1 MASLTVNPSNL
12 SSCTNGSDT
21 SSSASRSAS
30 DVKVFKFTKGP
41 GYSKFSKILPNTTA
55 ECHEYVNE
63 EWCRSSKFSS
73 VVLSGEECTNES
85 TPLNFKILVDA
96 SGSMSGE
103 RIRIVKCVT
112 ETLIESTLM
121 DKDHV
126 SIDTFASDK
135 REIVQK
141 TLITT
146 SNLKTLLEKNNK
158 MSAGGQTNMGCA
170 LIPALQSTQDVQNP
184 EQTMDNVLI
193 VLSDGGVNSGRS
205 GSEIIEYVKKMD
217 NIGASCYVIGIGS
230 GIEEDFLKNLAIA
243 LGGTFS
249 FTTGGDDSIATV
261 IGSIMG
267 GERGIVEK
275 DTKIKVKCDEH
286 TNLVFSGPFKQN
298 EKDGKTLTFSLR
310 GNLQEK
316 EKKMILFAG
325 NILETEHTG
334 YNANLKEDFSVVN
347 PLPFNVA
354 NDVANLQS
362 LQMWLNFRVGQIM
375 EHLLKTFD
383 SNYDEGKK
391 MVDIALHYLVLTRE
405 KALGIG
411 IDKQEVHALFEEKE
425 TEIKKLKQTK
435 NKSDYTCRARKSAV
449 AFHSETTMM
458 RSANTGGKRKQK
470 VTEQFTR
477 TVRGKCQ

>member
-1 MASLTVNPSNL
+1 MASITVNPSNL

-30 DVKVFKFTKGP
+30 NVKVFTFTKGP
-41 GYSKFSKILPNTTA
+41 GYSKFSSILPNTKA

-63 EWCRSSKFSS
+63 EWSRSSKFSS

-96 SGSMSGE
+96 SGSMNGE
-103 RIRIVKCVT
+103 RIKIVKCVT

-121 DKDHV
+121 GKDHV
-126 SIDTFASDK
+126 SIDTFASEK
-135 REIVQK
+135 TEIVPK

-170 LIPALQSTQDVQNP
+170 LIPALQSIQDVQNP

-205 GSEIIEYVKKMD
+205 GPELVEYVNKMN

-230 GIEEDFLKNLAIA
+230 GIEEDFLQKFATA

-275 DTKIKVKCDEH
+275 DTKIKVKCGDH
-286 TNLVFSGPFKQN
+286 TAVVFSGPFK
-298 EKDGKTLTFSLR
+298 EKERPTTNTWKFSLR

-334 YNANLKEDFSVVN
+334 YNANSKEDFSVVMQH
-347 PLPFNVA
+347 NVA
-354 NDVANLQS
+354 NDAANLQS

-391 MVDIALHYLVLTRE
+391 MVDIALHYLYSTNE
-405 KALGIG
+405 KALGVG
-411 IDKQEVHALFEEKE
+411 IDKQEVNAIFNEKE

-435 NKSDYTCRARKSAV
+435 SKSDYTFRARKSAV
-449 AFHSETTMM
+449 AYHSSTTMM
-458 RSANTGGKRKQK
+458 RSVNTGGKRKQR
-470 VTEQFTR
+470 VTEEFTR
-477 TVRGKCQ
+477 TVRGKGQ